1 MRILVTGSSGLI
13 GSALVPFL
21 TAGGHRVIRL
31 IRSQSQTPTIGE
43 SWGWDPE
50 RGTILPTGREEPD
63 AVVHL
68 AGENIAGARWTQ
80 RQKALIRDSRVK
92 GTRALSDLIGRRSPP
107 PKVLVCASA
116 VGYYGDRG
124 DESLTEESASG
135 SGFLPDVCR
144 EWEAACQPAAEKG
157 IRVVNL
163 RIGVVLSPAGGAL
176 ARMLTPFKLGAGG
189 VIGGGRQYMSWIALD
204 DVVSAIHF
212 ALTHE
217 ILRGPVNGVAPN
229 PVTNRSFTQTLGRA
243 LSRPIL
249 FPMPAFAARLAL
261 GEMADALLLAGARV
275 LPARLLESG
284 FVFRY
289 PDLEGALRHLLGKAT
304 SNRD

>member
-31 IRSQSQTPTIGE
+31 IRSQSQTPTMGE

-50 RGTILPTGREEPD
+50 RGTILPTGQEEPD